1 MLKGGENV
9 AGKLVNRKPLNTTI
23 DIKISDTF
31 DLLSKDT
38 RIAKSKL
45 VDEALTDLFKKYGYE
60 IKE

>member
-1 MLKGGENV
+1 M

-31 DLLSKDT
+31 DILSKET

-45 VDEALTDLFKKYGYE
+45 VDEALTDLLKKYGYE
-60 IKE
+60 VKE